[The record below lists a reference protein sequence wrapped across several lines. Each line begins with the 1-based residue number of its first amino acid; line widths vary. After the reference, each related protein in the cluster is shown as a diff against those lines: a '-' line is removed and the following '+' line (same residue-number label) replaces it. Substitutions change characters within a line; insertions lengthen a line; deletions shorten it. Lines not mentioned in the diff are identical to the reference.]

1 MSDLSLNIRL
11 RGVDGGAFG
20 LVRRFRSNLRAMET
34 EDAGRHKKV
43 MGRIN
48 SVVGGYKRIG
58 QAMMSAL
65 TAGAGAAGVFIG
77 AGLVGI
83 TRTAAQFEKY
93 EAVLTG
99 LEGSQAKAKAS
110 MAWVTQ
116 FAATTPYEIDQVMEA
131 FVRLRAYGIDP
142 TDGTLRA
149 LGDTAS
155 TMGKDVM
162 SAVEM
167 LADAQS
173 GEFERLKE
181 FGIRA
186 RQQGDQVTFSWVEN
200 GKTIERSSKKTGAEI
215 TRTLLGIFGP
225 KNAGAMDRQSKTLG
239 GIWSGL
245 MDQITLFKV
254 MVADAGL
261 ADFMRAELRGLAAAM
276 QTPEGQARA
285 KALASEISGA
295 LIDGIREMRAALAGV
310 DWKAFIGGLVSIVTF
325 IPKVISFF
333 GGLQGTMTAIG
344 ALGIGKIGLDIGIL
358 ATTIGGIAGVAIA
371 PIAVVVAAIT
381 AVAIGAFLIWR
392 NWKPIS
398 AWFKNLWAL
407 TRAVFKA
414 AVWGLG
420 QLFLNFTPAGL
431 IIKHWSKIAAWFRD
445 MWGKVKDAFH
455 VGLDMVWSILP
466 PWFRQILRGAAFVLR
481 INGNGP
487 GPTPPP
493 GGGGGRQPPPAGGAA
508 AWSPAQVPLPPRQRV
523 GGQIDVRVF
532 QDGRAP
538 EVSTR
543 SYSPDFGLASTGGV
557 ITRGG

>member
-1 MSDLSLNIRL
+1 MNELRLNIRL
-11 RGVDGGAFG
+11 RGEDGGAFG

-48 SVVGGYKRIG
+48 SVTAGYRRMG
-58 QAMMSAL
+58 QAMMGAL
-65 TAGAGAAGVFIG
+65 TMGAGAAGVFIG

-110 MAWVTQ
+110 MAWVQQ

-181 FGIRA
+181 FGIRT
-186 RQQGDQVTFSWVEN
+186 RQEGDKVTFSWVEN
-200 GKTIERSSKKTGAEI
+200 GKTIERSSRKTGAEI
-215 TRTLLGIFGP
+215 TRTLLDIFGP
-225 KNAGAMDRQSKTLG
+225 KNAGAMDRQTTTLG
-239 GIWSGL
+239 GLWSGL
-245 MDQITLFKV
+245 MDQITLFKK
-254 MVADAGL
+254 MIGDAGL
-261 ADFMRAELRGLAAAM
+261 TDFLRGELSGLMTALS
-276 QTPEGQARA
+276 TPEGKA
-285 KALASEISGA
+285 KATALARDISGA
-295 LIDGIREMRAALAGV
+295 LIAAIRDIRAALKGV
-310 DWKAFIGGLVSIVTF
+310 DVKSLISGLASLVTF
-325 IPKVISFF
+325 IPRVINFF
-333 GGLQGTMTAIG
+333 GGLQGALTAFGAVGIAKLGFDLG
-344 ALGIGKIGLDIGIL
+344 AL
-358 ATTIGGIAGVAIA
+358 AVTIGGIAGVAAA
-371 PIAVVVAAIT
+371 PIIGVVAAIT
-381 AVAIGAFLIWR
+381 AVAVGAFVIYR

-398 AWFKNLWAL
+398 AWFKNLWAFV
-407 TRAVFKA
+407 RVVFKTA
-414 AVWGLG
+414 LWGLG

-431 IIKHWSKIAAWFRD
+431 IIRHWSRITGFFSTLWAT
-445 MWGKVKDAFH
+445 VKAVFKAGIDQ
-455 VGLDMVWSILP
+455 VWNILP
-466 PWFRQILRGAAFVLR
+466 PWFRQILRGAAFAIRVVSGVGAEPR
-481 INGNGP
+481 

-493 GGGGGRQPPPAGGAA
+493 GGRAPPPPPAMAYSSGSGGRA
-508 AWSPAQVPLPPRQRV
+508 R
-523 GGQIDVRVF
+523 GQIDVRVF

-538 EVSTR
+538 QVETH
-543 SYSPDFGLASTGGV
+543 SYTPDFGLAAVGGV
-557 ITRGG
+557 QTRGR

>member
-20 LVRRFRSNLRAMET
+20 LVRRFRSALRTMET

-43 MGRIN
+43 MGRIDG
-48 SVVGGYKRIG
+48 VVAGYKRIG
-58 QAMMSAL
+58 SAMMSAL
-65 TAGAGAAGVFIG
+65 TMGAGAAGVFIG

-162 SAVEM
+162 AAVEM

-186 RQQGDQVTFSWVEN
+186 RQQGDKVTFSWVEN
-200 GKTIERSSKKTGAEI
+200 GKTMERSSKKTGSEI

-261 ADFMRAELRGLAAAM
+261 ADFMRAELGGLMAAM
-276 QTPEGQARA
+276 QTPEGQAKA

-333 GGLQGTMTAIG
+333 GGLQGTMTALGTAGILKVG
-344 ALGIGKIGLDIGIL
+344 LDLGILG
-358 ATTIGGIAGVAIA
+358 ATIAGIAGVAAGPIIA
-371 PIAVVVAAIT
+371 VVAAIT
-381 AVAIGAFLIWR
+381 AVAVGAFLIWR

-398 AWFKNLWAL
+398 AWFKGVWNA
-407 TRAVFKA
+407 TKRVFSDFMGFA
-414 AVWGLG
+414 IRMFLRFHPLGLV
-420 QLFLNFTPAGL
+420 
-431 IIKHWSKIAAWFRD
+431 ISHWSKIVAFFGGLWDRVKSAF
-445 MWGKVKDAFH
+445 KVGIDA
-455 VGLDMVWSILP
+455 VWNILP
-466 PWFRQILRGAAFVLR
+466 PWFRMILRGAAFTIRAVSNIGSSPPSSAAAGGGAPR
-481 INGNGP
+481 SP
-487 GPTPPP
+487 GP
-493 GGGGGRQPPPAGGAA
+493 
-508 AWSPAQVPLPPRQRV
+508 WSGPSTPLPPRQRV
-523 GGQIDVRVF
+523 DGKIDVRVF
-532 QDGRAP
+532 QDGRPPQVTA
-538 EVSTR
+538 R
-543 SYSPDFGLASTGGV
+543 SSGLDFGVAETGGV
-557 ITRGG
+557 LTRGR